1 MSEQRPATSAEGSLG
16 ERRRRRLE
24 AEAARAA
31 GASEPL
37 SRKEIRR
44 RRLEEEARL
53 AAIATGELPMME
65 AASPPGSGGAAAEHS
80 PEAAPEPA
88 EQKLSRRELREL
100 RRRELGT
107 SSEDGPEDVTSTE
120 RSETGPAAQS
130 PAAPTPAA
138 PTPPPQRAAGL
149 RDRATERPA
158 EITSTGRRPVV
169 RAPHTASAIRS
180 LDETGALSGIQPV
193 VREEEDPQEY
203 APEASSNPAEWS
215 GTFTPVSAEIPLTAS
230 TSAPPASEPEARPA
244 PAAAPPQR
252 AATPSGPAQP
262 SWRSVTAASPAASAE
277 TVPPGQAPNRRSM
290 RDRMDVPAEE
300 RSAPLPVADGST
312 ATRGPG
318 TDDPSRSTADPEAG
332 PVNPVVRMVRVLA
345 LVLAAILIG
354 VLITLLWLDQRSD
367 SDDSPDAAP
376 DVTEIALPLPPL
388 ST

>member
-65 AASPPGSGGAAAEHS
+65 AASPPARGGAAAEHS

-107 SSEDGPEDVTSTE
+107 SSEDAPEGVASAE
-120 RSETGPAAQS
+120 RAEPR
-130 PAAPTPAA
+130 PVAPQPS
-138 PTPPPQRAAGL
+138 PQRAAGL
-149 RDRATERPA
+149 RDRATERPG

-244 PAAAPPQR
+244 PAAAPAQR

-277 TVPPGQAPNRRSM
+277 TVPPGQPPNRRSM
-290 RDRMDVPAEE
+290 RDRMDVPVEE
-300 RSAPLPVADGST
+300 RSVPLPVADGST

-318 TDDPSRSTADPEAG
+318 TDEPSGSTADPEAG
-332 PVNPVVRMVRVLA
+332 PVNPMVRMVRVLA

-354 VLITLLWLDQRSD
+354 VLITLLWLDQRAD
-367 SDDSPDAAP
+367 GNDSPDAAP